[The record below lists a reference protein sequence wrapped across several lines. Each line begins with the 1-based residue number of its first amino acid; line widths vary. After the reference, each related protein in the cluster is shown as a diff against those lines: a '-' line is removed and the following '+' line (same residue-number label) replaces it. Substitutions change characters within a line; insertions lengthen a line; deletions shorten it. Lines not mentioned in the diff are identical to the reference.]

1 MLTAPALPVLAA
13 LALLVNAFIWGV
25 SWWPFRYLQ
34 SLGVHPLWAT
44 SLTYA
49 VVVALIVA
57 HRPRVLRQL
66 FDTPTLWV
74 LACAAGCTNA
84 AFNWAVSIGDVVRVV
99 LLFYLMPLWSV
110 LLARL
115 LLGERLT
122 SWAALRVG
130 LALAGAA
137 VVLKPPGAGWPL
149 PSSLAD
155 WLGLAGGISFALNN
169 VMLRRESHRPPE
181 ARALA
186 MFFGGMA
193 VAGALALILGLA
205 GQVDWPPA
213 PRADWVLAALLL
225 TGAMLAANLA
235 LQHGAGY
242 LSASTTSV
250 IMLTEVV
257 FATASSVWWGEQ
269 LLTAQVALGGGMIV
283 AAAVLAGFDPG
294 PRRDRP

>member
-1 MLTAPALPVLAA
+1 VLTAPALPVLAA

-44 SLTYA
+44 ALTYA
-49 VVVALIVA
+49 VVVALIVGR
-57 HRPRVLRQL
+57 RPQALRQL
-66 FDTPTLWV
+66 LAAPTLWV
-74 LACAAGCTNA
+74 LALAAGCTNA

-122 SWAALRVG
+122 AWAALRIG

-137 VVLKPPGAGWPL
+137 IVLKPPGAGWPL

-155 WLGLAGGISFALNN
+155 WLGLAGGVSFALNN
-169 VMLRRESHRPPE
+169 VMLRRESHHPAE

-193 VAGALALILGLA
+193 VAGGLALLLGA
-205 GQVDWPPA
+205 VGQVDGPPA

-257 FATASSVWWGEQ
+257 FATASSVWWGDQ
-269 LLTAQVALGGGMIV
+269 RLTAQVGLGGGMIV
-283 AAAVLAGFDPG
+283 AAAVLAGIDPG
-294 PRRDRP
+294 SRRRGS